1 MSVPVTDMD
10 TLHRVQDFLYREAE
24 LLDEQRFSAWAE
36 LFADPCVYWIPVDPA
51 VTEVWQGM
59 SHVNDDR
66 QLLLARTHR
75 LDNPRVM
82 SPEPLPRTVHAI
94 ANVRIAEVAADG
106 TLTVKSTAVVHEYR
120 PRGYGDDD
128 KRAFAGRVTHRLVPH
143 GDGFRIAFKRVDLV
157 DSEGSYNAI
166 LVPI

>member
-1 MSVPVTDMD
+1 MTDMD
-10 TLHRVQDFLYREAE
+10 LLNRVGAFLFREAE
-24 LLDEQRFSAWAE
+24 LLDAGRFAAWAE
-36 LFADPCVYWIPVDPA
+36 LFADPCVYWIPVDPT

-82 SPEPLPRTVHAI
+82 SPEPLPRTVHFVSNI
-94 ANVRIAEVAADG
+94 RIADVAADG
-106 TLTVKSTAVVHEYR
+106 TLTVKATALVHEYR

-128 KRAFAGRVTHRLVPH
+128 KRAFAGRVTYRLLPDG
-143 GDGFRIAFKRVDLV
+143 GDFRIAFKRVDLV